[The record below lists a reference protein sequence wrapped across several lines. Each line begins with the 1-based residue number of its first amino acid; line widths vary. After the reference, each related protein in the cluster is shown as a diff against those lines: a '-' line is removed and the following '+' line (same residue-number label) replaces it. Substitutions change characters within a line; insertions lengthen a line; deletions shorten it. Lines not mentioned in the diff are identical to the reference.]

1 MTETVWQG
9 RFVEVRKDGDW
20 EYVARRDDIDAAVIV
35 AFDGDALLLVEQMRV
50 PLGRP
55 CLELPAGLVGDEG
68 EPESIAAAAARE
80 LEEETGY
87 RAATVETLG
96 EFHSSPGMTSERFTI
111 VRATGLTR
119 VGPVE
124 AGITLH
130 RVPPSDLPAFIAARR
145 KAGIAMDAKLL
156 LVLSLETLAAAT

>member
-1 MTETVWQG
+1 MTDTVWQG
-9 RFVEVRKDGDW
+9 RFIEVRKDGDW
-20 EYVARRDDIDAAVIV
+20 EYVARRGDIDAAVIV

-68 EPESIAAAAARE
+68 APESIAEAAARE

-87 RAATVETLG
+87 RAAHVETLG

-111 VRATGLTR
+111 VRATGLTQ

-124 AGITLH
+124 DGITLH
-130 RVPPSDLPAFIAARR
+130 RVTLADLPNFIATRR
-145 KAGIAMDAKLL
+145 EAGLAMDAKLL
-156 LVLSLETLAAAT
+156 LVLSLETLAET